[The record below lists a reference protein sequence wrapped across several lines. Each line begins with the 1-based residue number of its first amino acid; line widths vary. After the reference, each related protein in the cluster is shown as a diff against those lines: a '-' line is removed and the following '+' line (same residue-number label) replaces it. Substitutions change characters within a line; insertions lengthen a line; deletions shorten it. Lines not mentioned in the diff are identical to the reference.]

1 MTDYGVLFRELAVPR
16 LVGTPNHVKVRELLT
31 RELVARG
38 FSVEEHAFS
47 GRPAR
52 ALLGSPR
59 MISGVNLIAKPQA
72 KAWARQS
79 LSLRTA
85 PAGPTLQGGN
95 NPAVWLV
102 AHYDSKGQPVSMLIR
117 LIGFLS
123 LVIGLVWL
131 PLGGGSTLPIIPLAV
146 GLSILL
152 QNRVTDN
159 SPGAVDNA
167 TALVA
172 VFMTLDQLPR
182 DAEVGV
188 VFPDAEEF
196 GLVGARALAAERAAL
211 FADAAII
218 NLDGL
223 DDVGTPIA
231 FLHRPGAIG
240 NAVARSLNA
249 RRARWL
255 PVIVDGIAL
264 RRVARECVSILKG
277 DARTM
282 SIIHTPR
289 DIVARVR
296 LDGAASVAAGLA
308 RVLRAG

>member
-16 LVGTPNHVKVRELLT
+16 LVGTANHQQVREVLK
-31 RELVARG
+31 RELATRG
-38 FSVEEHAFS
+38 FDVEEHAFS

-52 ALLGSPR
+52 ALLGAPR
-59 MISGVNLIAKPQA
+59 VVHGVNLIA
-72 KAWARQS
+72 RRS
-79 LSLRTA
+79 LSLRTVS
-85 PAGPTLQGGN
+85 GGLTLQGGK
-95 NPAVWLV
+95 VWLV
-102 AHYDSKGQPVSMLIR
+102 AHYDSKGQPVSMLVR

-123 LVIGLVWL
+123 ILVGLVWL
-131 PLGGGSTLPIIPLAV
+131 PLAGGETWPILPLAV

-152 QNRVTDN
+152 QNRVTDK

-182 DAEVGV
+182 DAGVGV
-188 VFPDAEEF
+188 VFPDAEEY
-196 GLVGARALAAERAAL
+196 GLVGARALATDRADL
-211 FADAAII
+211 FADAALI

-223 DDVGTPIA
+223 DDVGRPVA
-231 FLHRPGAIG
+231 FLHRPGTVG
-240 NAVARSLNA
+240 NAVARRLNA

-255 PVIVDGIAL
+255 PVFVDGMAL
-264 RRVARECVSILKG
+264 SHVARECVSILKG
-277 DARTM
+277 NAQTM
-282 SIIHTPR
+282 AIVHTPQ
-289 DIVARVR
+289 DGVARVR